1 MTAYDFEQAALVLEG
16 VPEAYRNEAHAIL
29 LDEVRGKQVEILTI
43 EGEIRRALAE
53 KRTDG
58 LLDKVENLL
67 SIKPDH
73 FQVRQL
79 REQLRPL
86 AQRKLLAERNAL
98 YKSASSHLEQHN
110 YSAAL
115 AALERIPDESRTPQ
129 IVKMIDDVRAKAN
142 ESEWLVEDLR
152 QAVEYDDQLLP
163 IAERLLKMRPKDEEV
178 ARIAARLRYQAAN
191 GKTGVNGHSP
201 FPKPLGRSVWGPPL
215 ETAAEFAQIDT
226 QGLKDDAFT
235 KGPDRFCVAAG
246 LALQGL
252 ARCVVQVNLAPPER
266 DGLLSG
272 LFKPRK
278 RPTTTAWGIDLGRA
292 AVKAIQLRWDSESEK
307 VIAEKVIYLKHATPQ
322 TQKEVAPDELLTV
335 TLGKLFEQIS
345 LAGSLVCVSLPA
357 NKVMFRPIAVP
368 FVDEKKVPELM
379 RFEAKQQIPF
389 PLNEVVWGYQ
399 MLSSVATEMTVVRE
413 CEVLLAALR
422 LEDAQAALAPFVEKK
437 VKVDVLQ
444 SDATALLNFYLH
456 EIGLQR
462 VGGRDGEQT
471 PTDAASGGDYVSVI
485 LDVGTDCSNL
495 IVTNTRS
502 VVVRSIPVGGNAFSR
517 ALVKEFQI
525 TIGQAEKLKRNPTA
539 VRELHRL
546 YDVLEPRL
554 GDLVRETH
562 RTVDAFLQQGRS
574 RQVKRFIVLGGGV
587 KLHGVLR
594 RLWHGE
600 AVIT

>member
-1 MTAYDFEQAALVLEG
+1 MMHSRKE
-16 VPEAYRNEAHAIL
+16 
-29 LDEVRGKQVEILTI
+29 
-43 EGEIRRALAE
+43 
-53 KRTDG
+53 
-58 LLDKVENLL
+58 
-67 SIKPDH
+67 PDC
-73 FQVRQL
+73 
-79 REQLRPL
+79 
-86 AQRKLLAERNAL
+86 
-98 YKSASSHLEQHN
+98 
-110 YSAAL
+110 
-115 AALERIPDESRTPQ
+115 
-129 IVKMIDDVRAKAN
+129 
-142 ESEWLVEDLR
+142 
-152 QAVEYDDQLLP
+152 
-163 IAERLLKMRPKDEEV
+163 
-178 ARIAARLRYQAAN
+178 
-191 GKTGVNGHSP
+191 
-201 FPKPLGRSVWGPPL
+201 
-215 ETAAEFAQIDT
+215 
-226 QGLKDDAFT
+226 
-235 KGPDRFCVAAG
+235 FCVAAG

-292 AVKAIQLRWDSESEK
+292 AVKAIQLRWDSESER
-307 VIAEKVIYLKHATPQ
+307 VIAEKAIYLEHAKPQ
-322 TQKEVAPDELLTV
+322 TQKDVAPDDLLTA
-335 TLGKLFEQIS
+335 TLGKLFEQVT

-422 LEDAQAALAPFVEKK
+422 LEDAHAALAPFVEKH

-444 SDATALLNFYLH
+444 SDATALMNFYLH
-456 EIGLQR
+456 EIGLQG
-462 VGGRDGEQT
+462 VGGPSGEQI
-471 PTDAASGGDYVSVI
+471 PAEAANGGDYVSVI

-495 IVTNTRS
+495 IVTNARS

-554 GDLVRETH
+554 SDLVRETQ
-562 RTVDAFLQQGRS
+562 RTVDAFLHQDRS
-574 RQVKRFIVLGGGV
+574 RQVKRFLVLGGGV
-587 KLHGVLR
+587 KLHGVMR

-600 AVIT
+600 ERNT